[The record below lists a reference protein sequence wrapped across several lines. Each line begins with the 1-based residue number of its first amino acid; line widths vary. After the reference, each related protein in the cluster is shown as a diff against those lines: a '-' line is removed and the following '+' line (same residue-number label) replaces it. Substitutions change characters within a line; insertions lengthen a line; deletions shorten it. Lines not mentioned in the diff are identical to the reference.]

1 MLRRNVFLRAGQQGV
16 ADKVRN
22 AQASFSKRYPKEGG
36 EFLGNLLAGHNLFI
50 TDVPKRFDKN
60 HARHF
65 SLVES
70 LTITPLFAL
79 SMVHYFSI
87 FCQYPTR
94 SHLIPP
100 MMTELSKKTEVQKE
114 WLLVLQEKSP
124 MDAIPWRVG
133 MLMHQIILF
142 PVWLMVAAAAPQ
154 LTHAT
159 MAHVNHIL
167 HTKYDCISQSG
178 PKFVQANVA
187 PCGFARDFHE
197 KQFKIPTDFG
207 AAIIF
212 FLLILYI
219 TS

>member
-1 MLRRNVFLRAGQQGV
+1 MLRRSLRLRAGPQNV
-16 ADKVRN
+16 TDRIKK
-22 AQASFSKRYPKEGG
+22 AQSSFEKWYPKEGG
-36 EFLGNLLAGHNLFI
+36 EFLGNFLAGHNLFI

-70 LTITPLFAL
+70 LTMTPLFAL
-79 SMVHYFSI
+79 SMVHYFSV

-94 SHLIPP
+94 SALIPP
-100 MMTELSKKTEVQKE
+100 MMTELSKKSEIQKE
-114 WLLVLQEKSP
+114 WLLVLQEKAP

-133 MLMHQIILF
+133 MLFHQILLF
-142 PVWLMVAAAAPQ
+142 PVWLMAAAAAPQ
-154 LTHAT
+154 LVHAT

-187 PCGFARDFHE
+187 PCEFCERL
-197 KQFKIPTDFG
+197 P
-207 AAIIF
+207 
-212 FLLILYI
+212 
-219 TS
+219 